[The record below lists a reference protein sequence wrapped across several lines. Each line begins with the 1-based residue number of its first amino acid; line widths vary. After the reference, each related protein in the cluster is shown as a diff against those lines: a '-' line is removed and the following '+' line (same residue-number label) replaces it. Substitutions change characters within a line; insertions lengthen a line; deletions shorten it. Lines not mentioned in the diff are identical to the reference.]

1 MRKWTLLLGAL
12 FLVIAVFAGCSAAFQ
27 WQRAELIDDT
37 GVRVTG
43 VVSRIA
49 DPGTKYQKQEI
60 SYTVDGGRHTTV
72 RNLDTD
78 LSRPKP
84 GHRVCLE
91 ASRTHPD
98 VVRMCGERY
107 PQGDDMYPVY
117 ILVTVFGTAGLL
129 FVIGYLVT
137 SARRAPHEQDV
148 ARLGRPA

>member
-1 MRKWTLLLGAL
+1 LLLGAL
-12 FLVIAVFAGCSAAFQ
+12 FLVIAVFGGCSATLQ

-43 VVSRIA
+43 VVSRII
-49 DPGTKYQKQEI
+49 DPGTKYQGQEI
-60 SYTVDGGRHTTV
+60 SYTVDHHRHTVV

-78 LSRPKP
+78 LSHPKP

-91 ASRTHPD
+91 AARTHPD

-107 PQGDDMYPVY
+107 PQGDDMYPVH

-129 FVIGYLVT
+129 FVTGYLVT
-137 SARRAPHEQDV
+137 GARQARRIEITA
-148 ARLGRPA
+148 